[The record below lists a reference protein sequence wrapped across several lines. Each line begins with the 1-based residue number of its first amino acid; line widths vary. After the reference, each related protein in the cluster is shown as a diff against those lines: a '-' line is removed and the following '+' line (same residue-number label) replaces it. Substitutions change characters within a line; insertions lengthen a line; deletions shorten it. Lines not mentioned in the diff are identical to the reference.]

1 MKIHFIYVTFGSLK
15 EAKRLGSQLVK
26 NKLAACTNIIPTIY
40 STYVWKNKTMTD
52 KECSMI
58 VKTSKSRVK
67 AAIKFIVKKHSYECP
82 AVSAFPI
89 QSTHVD
95 FQRWINEQTMTKL
108 K

>member
-1 MKIHFIYVTFGSLK
+1 MKIYFIYVTFGSLR
-15 EAKRLGSQLVK
+15 EAKRLGSLLEK

-58 VKTSKSRVK
+58 VKTSKLRVK
-67 AAIKFIVKKHSYECP
+67 AAIKFILKKHSYECP

-89 QSTHVD
+89 DSAHID
-95 FQRWINEQTMTKL
+95 FKKWIYEQTKG
-108 K
+108 

>member
-1 MKIHFIYVTFGSLK
+1 MKIYFIYVTFGSLR
-15 EAKRLGSQLVK
+15 EAKRLGNLLVK

-40 STYVWKNKTMTD
+40 STYIWKNKTMTD

-67 AAIKFIVKKHSYECP
+67 AAIKFILKKHSYECP

-89 QSTHVD
+89 QSTHPD
-95 FQRWINEQTMTKL
+95 FQHWINEQTMIKL

>member
-1 MKIHFIYVTFGSLK
+1 MKIYFIYVTFGSLK
-15 EAKRLGSQLVK
+15 EAKRLGGQLVK

-58 VKTSKSRVK
+58 VKTSKSKVE

-89 QSTHVD
+89 QSTHAD

>member
-1 MKIHFIYVTFGSLK
+1 MKIHFIYVTFGSLR
-15 EAKRLGSQLVK
+15 EAKRLGSQVVK

-67 AAIKFIVKKHSYECP
+67 AAIKFIVKQHSYECP
-82 AVSAFPI
+82 AVSVFPI
-89 QSTHVD
+89 QSTHAD

>member
-1 MKIHFIYVTFGSLK
+1 MKIYFIYVTFGSLR
-15 EAKRLGSQLVK
+15 EAKRLGSLLVK

-40 STYVWKNKTMTD
+40 STYVWKNKTMMD

-67 AAIKFIVKKHSYECP
+67 AAIKFIVKQHSYECP

-89 QSTHVD
+89 QSTYAD
-95 FQRWINEQTMTKL
+95 FKRWINEQTMTKL

>member
-15 EAKRLGSQLVK
+15 EAKRLGGQLVK

-40 STYVWKNKTMTD
+40 STYVWKNKTVMD

-89 QSTHVD
+89 QSTHTD

>member
-1 MKIHFIYVTFGSLK
+1 MKIYFIYTTFGNLK
-15 EAKRLGSQLVK
+15 EAKRIGGQLVK
-26 NKLAACTNIIPTIY
+26 NKLAACTNIFPTIY

-52 KECSMI
+52 KECAMI

-89 QSTHVD
+89 ESTHTD
-95 FQRWINEQTMTKL
+95 FQRWINEQTITKV

>member
-1 MKIHFIYVTFGSLK
+1 MKIYFIYITFGSLK

-89 QSTHVD
+89 QATHAD

>member
-1 MKIHFIYVTFGSLK
+1 MKIYFIYVTFGSLK
-15 EAKRLGSQLVK
+15 EAKKLGSQLVK
-26 NKLAACTNIIPTIY
+26 NKLAACTNIIPVIY
-40 STYVWKNKTMTD
+40 STFVWKNKTVVD

-58 VKTSKSRVK
+58 VKTSKSKVK

-89 QSTHVD
+89 ESTHSD
-95 FQRWINEQTMTKL
+95 FQRWINEQTMTKI

>member
-1 MKIHFIYVTFGSLK
+1 MKIYFIYITFGSLK

-40 STYVWKNKTMTD
+40 STYVWKNKTMMD

-89 QSTHVD
+89 QSTHAD

>member
-1 MKIHFIYVTFGSLK
+1 MKIYFIYVTFGSLR
-15 EAKRLGSQLVK
+15 EAKRLGSLLVK

-40 STYVWKNKTMTD
+40 STYVWKNKTMMD

-67 AAIKFIVKKHSYECP
+67 AAIKFIVKKHGYECP

-89 QSTHVD
+89 QSTHAD
-95 FQRWINEQTMTKL
+95 FQRWINEQTVTKL

>member
-1 MKIHFIYVTFGSLK
+1 MKIYFIYVTFGSLR
-15 EAKRLGSQLVK
+15 EAKRLGGQLVK

-40 STYVWKNKTMTD
+40 STYVWKNKTMVD

-58 VKTSKSRVK
+58 AKTSKSRVK
-67 AAIKFIVKKHSYECP
+67 TAIKFIVKKHSYECP

-89 QSTHVD
+89 QSTHAD

>member
-1 MKIHFIYVTFGSLK
+1 MKIYFIYVTFGSLR
-15 EAKRLGSQLVK
+15 EAKRLGSLLVK

-40 STYVWKNKTMTD
+40 STYVWKNKTMMD

-58 VKTSKSRVK
+58 VKTSKSRIK

-82 AVSAFPI
+82 AVSSFPI
-89 QSTHVD
+89 ELAHTD

>member
-1 MKIHFIYVTFGSLK
+1 MKIYFIYVTFGSLR
-15 EAKRLGSQLVK
+15 EAKRLGSLLVK

-40 STYVWKNKTMTD
+40 STYVWKNKTMMD

-89 QSTHVD
+89 QSTHTD

>member
-1 MKIHFIYVTFGSLK
+1 MKINFIYVTFGNLK
-15 EAKRLGSQLVK
+15 EAKKMGGQLVK

-40 STYVWKNKTMTD
+40 STYVWKNKTMMD

-58 VKTSKSRVK
+58 VKTSKSKVK
-67 AAIKFIVKKHSYECP
+67 SAIKFIVKKHSYECP

-89 QSTHVD
+89 ESAHSD

>member
-1 MKIHFIYVTFGSLK
+1 MKIYFIYVTFGSLR
-15 EAKRLGSQLVK
+15 EAKRLGSLLVK

-58 VKTSKSRVK
+58 IKTSESK
-67 AAIKFIVKKHSYECP
+67 VKKAMRFVIKNHSYDCP
-82 AVSAFPI
+82 AVSSFPI
-89 QSTHVD
+89 KLAHAD